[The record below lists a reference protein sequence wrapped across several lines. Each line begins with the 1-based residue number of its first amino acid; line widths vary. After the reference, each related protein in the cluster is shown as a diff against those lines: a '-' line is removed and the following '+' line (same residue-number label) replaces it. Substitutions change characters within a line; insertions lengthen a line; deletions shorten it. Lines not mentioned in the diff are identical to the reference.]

1 MVGEMDRTQDA
12 LQTAVQMELDGK
24 VFYEKASQQTSNEL
38 GRRLLHSLS
47 LEEDFH
53 RQRFEKI
60 YLAIGDDKSWPEVE
74 MPADRSEQLRTLF
87 AEASQ
92 TVGAAT
98 TPVAGELDAVRTA
111 MAMENRSYDFYQA
124 SAGKALHEAEREF
137 YETVAAEERVHHRLL
152 LDYYEFLKDPAQWF
166 TLKEHPSLDG

>member
-24 VFYEKASQQTSNEL
+24 IFYEKASQQSGSDL
-38 GRRLLHSLS
+38 GRKLLHSLS

-74 MPADRSEQLRTLF
+74 IPTDRGEQLRTLF
-87 AEASQ
+87 AQASE
-92 TVGAAT
+92 TVGTAT
-98 TPVAGELDAVRTA
+98 TPVASELDAVRTA
-111 MAMENRSYDFYQA
+111 MAMENRSYDFYQDRA
-124 SAGKALHEAEREF
+124 RKARYEAERGF
-137 YETVAAEERVHHRLL
+137 YESVAAEERVHHTLL

-166 TLKEHPSLDG
+166 TLKEHPSLD

>member
-1 MVGEMDRTQDA
+1 MADEMSKTLEA
-12 LQTAVQMELDGK
+12 LQTAVQMEHDGN
-24 VFYEKASQQTSNEL
+24 VFYEKASQRSGNET
-38 GRRLLHSLS
+38 GRKLLYSLS

-60 YLAIGDDKSWPEVE
+60 YLAISSNKSWPETE
-74 MPADRSEQLRTLF
+74 MPTDRSEHLTTLF

-92 TVGAAT
+92 KVSARTTTVKT
-98 TPVAGELDAVRTA
+98 ELDAVATA
-111 MAMENRSYDFYQA
+111 MKMENHSYDFYQENA
-124 SAGKALHEAEREF
+124 HKAEHEAEKRF
-137 YETVAAEERVHHRLL
+137 YEAVAAEEREHHRLL

>member
-1 MVGEMDRTQDA
+1 MVGEMDKTLEA
-12 LQTAVQMELDGK
+12 LRTAVQMEQDGK
-24 VFYEKASQQTSNEL
+24 VFYEKACLLSGDEL
-38 GRRLLHSLS
+38 GRKLLHSLS

-60 YLAIGDDKSWPEVE
+60 YRAIGDAKSWPEAE
-74 MPADRSEQLRTLF
+74 TLADRSEHLTTLF
-87 AEASQ
+87 AEASE

-98 TPVAGELDAVRTA
+98 TPVVNELDAVTTA
-111 MAMENRSYDFYQA
+111 MSMENRSYDFYRER
-124 SAGKALHEAEREF
+124 AGKARHEAERRF
-137 YETVAAEERVHHRLL
+137 YESVAAEERVHHTLL